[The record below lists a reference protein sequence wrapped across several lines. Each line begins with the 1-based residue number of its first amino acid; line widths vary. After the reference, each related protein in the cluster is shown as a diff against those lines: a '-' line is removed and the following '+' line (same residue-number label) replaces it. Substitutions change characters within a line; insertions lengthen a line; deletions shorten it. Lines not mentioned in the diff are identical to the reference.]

1 MRNRIILSA
10 STSIAYEL
18 TADSMG
24 EAFPVR
30 IRHPVRCRRLYG
42 WPAHYGEVPRQDQ
55 TGQVPG
61 RREQTGVH
69 PLHERAGYQP
79 DDGGR
84 TISSER
90 QIELFF
96 KWVKQHLRIKKFW
109 GNSENA
115 VRIQIYSA
123 VISYCIRAIVQK
135 KMRVKRS
142 VYEMLQIVSVSL
154 TDTTPLRDLF
164 GKPNYNIVNELD
176 DYSEPTLFDF

>member
-10 STSIAYEL
+10 PTSIAYEL
-18 TADSMG
+18 PADSMG

-109 GNSENA
+109 GQL
-115 VRIQIYSA
+115 RKRRQDTDLLRRHQLLHKGHSA
-123 VISYCIRAIVQK
+123 EEDARQ
-135 KMRVKRS
+135 
-142 VYEMLQIVSVSL
+142 EVSL
-154 TDTTPLRDLF
+154 RDAADRKRLTDRHYASKRLVWKT
-164 GKPNYNIVNELD
+164 
-176 DYSEPTLFDF
+176 